1 MDILPH
7 RVPLFRLRGRY
18 MAENR
23 ILASQWNSGLPAES
37 RRPIGHLLSS
47 IEESCRKNQAH
58 ILPFRDMCACA
69 DDLMDLPI
77 VISITQG
84 FTSILKAKS

>member
-37 RRPIGHLLSS
+37 RRPIEHLGRVKIFSHFSL
-47 IEESCRKNQAH
+47 QA
-58 ILPFRDMCACA
+58 LA
-69 DDLMDLPI
+69 
-77 VISITQG
+77 
-84 FTSILKAKS
+84 